1 MGYVG
6 KRHGLNFSRVEFV
19 QVTVETV
26 EVVMAG
32 TQAEAPPDA
41 SDEGEADVEASAAA
55 AAAAAAKEVDRTKPT
70 GWLQSLLRRIVANM
84 SVKVQH
90 LVAKWEGAAATVTL
104 ACDEAHLQTVDDR
117 WMAASWQG
125 GRGGLRKALDVR
137 NLTVSMDPRGGLGK
151 RQAQEGGAFA
161 SPLLRTTH
169 SRAMANLP
177 LFLNEDDDDD
187 DFNPQDWPFLPAHA
201 TGGREAR
208 SGGEELE
215 RTELHAQLSGLHVQ
229 VNQQAT
235 RPSHSCTVCYVLAAA
250 HSRDRNCKR
259 FSPSAVLAQ
268 PEH

>member
-1 MGYVG
+1 M
-6 KRHGLNFSRVEFV
+6 

-41 SDEGEADVEASAAA
+41 SDEGEADAEASAA

-117 WMAASWQG
+117 WTAASWQG
-125 GRGGLRKALDVR
+125 GRGGLRKGLDVL
-137 NLTVSMDPRGGLGK
+137 NLTVSVDPRGGLGK

-187 DFNPQDWPFLPAHA
+187 HDFNAQDWPFLPAHA
-201 TGGREAR
+201 TGGGEVRGA
-208 SGGEELE
+208 GEELE
-215 RTELHAQLSGLHVQ
+215 RTELHAQLGGLHVQ
-229 VNQQAT
+229 VNQRAT
-235 RPSHSCTVCYVLAAA
+235 RPPHSFTVCHV
-250 HSRDRNCKR
+250 
-259 FSPSAVLAQ
+259 
-268 PEH
+268 